1 MDKVKKWVV
10 DLADSMLK
18 AYINYGHGLEEDGVS
33 VTAKGIE
40 FLAEFE
46 PGLYPMY
53 AIELREYVDHMGIAI
68 EDVQEIHLVRLR
80 MMKMRKKLIFPLS
93 MKNVHLFLRTN

>member
-10 DLADSMLK
+10 DLADPMLK

-40 FLAEFE
+40 FWQNLNLACIRC
-46 PGLYPMY
+46 M
-53 AIELREYVDHMGIAI
+53 
-68 EDVQEIHLVRLR
+68 RL
-80 MMKMRKKLIFPLS
+80 
-93 MKNVHLFLRTN
+93 N

>member
-10 DLADSMLK
+10 DLADPMLK

-33 VTAKGIE
+33 VTSKGIE
-40 FLAEFE
+40 FFAEFE

-53 AIELREYVDHMGIAI
+53 AIEL
-68 EDVQEIHLVRLR
+68 
-80 MMKMRKKLIFPLS
+80 
-93 MKNVHLFLRTN
+93 

>member
-10 DLADSMLK
+10 DLADPMLK

-40 FLAEFE
+40 FLAE
-46 PGLYPMY
+46 LTLACIRCM
-53 AIELREYVDHMGIAI
+53 
-68 EDVQEIHLVRLR
+68 RL
-80 MMKMRKKLIFPLS
+80 
-93 MKNVHLFLRTN
+93 N